1 MPMPTH
7 YSGLP
12 LLWLGIDLRS
22 MEINLFKVFMKLT
35 KLLFI
40 AAILASSSMAI
51 AAPLIS
57 AKEAALP
64 PAAGTL
70 ATRGISRGPAI
81 KLASPEADTPVTAPF
96 DFKVNFEPRGDAKI
110 DPSSVKVV
118 YMKSPFVDLTPRLK
132 NAISANG
139 IDFAKAD
146 VPPGTHT
153 IRVTVKDSEGRE
165 TNSVLNLVVNK

>member
-1 MPMPTH
+1 
-7 YSGLP
+7 
-12 LLWLGIDLRS
+12 
-22 MEINLFKVFMKLT
+22 MKLSQ
-35 KLLFI
+35 LLL
-40 AAILASSSMAI
+40 AALLLITSQLLI
-51 AAPLIS
+51 AAPLIT

-81 KLASPEADTPVTAPF
+81 KLASPEADTPVAAPF

-132 NAISANG
+132 SAISANG

-165 TNSVLNLVVNK
+165 TNSVMNLVVNK

>member
-1 MPMPTH
+1 MKFTKVALT
-7 YSGLP
+7 S
-12 LLWLGIDLRS
+12 LLLVAS
-22 MEINLFKVFMKLT
+22 QLT
-35 KLLFI
+35 
-40 AAILASSSMAI
+40 I
-51 AAPLIS
+51 AAPLIT

-81 KLASPEADTPVTAPF
+81 KLTSPEADTPVVAPF
-96 DFKVNFEPRGDAKI
+96 DFKVSFEPRGDARI
-110 DPSSVKVV
+110 DTSSVKVV

>member
-1 MPMPTH
+1 MKFT
-7 YSGLP
+7 
-12 LLWLGIDLRS
+12 
-22 MEINLFKVFMKLT
+22 KV
-35 KLLFI
+35 
-40 AAILASSSMAI
+40 ILASLVLTASQLAI
-51 AAPLIS
+51 SAPLIS

-70 ATRGISRGPAI
+70 ATRGISRGPAT

-96 DFKVNFEPRGDAKI
+96 DFKINFEPRGDAKI
-110 DPSSVKVV
+110 DPNSVKVV

-153 IRVTVKDSEGRE
+153 IRVTVKDS
-165 TNSVLNLVVNK
+165 V

>member
-1 MPMPTH
+1 
-7 YSGLP
+7 
-12 LLWLGIDLRS
+12 
-22 MEINLFKVFMKLT
+22 MKLI
-35 KLLFI
+35 KLL
-40 AAILASSSMAI
+40 LTASLFLVTNLVA

-64 PAAGTL
+64 PASGAL

-81 KLASPEADTPVTAPF
+81 KLTSPEADTPVTAPF
-96 DFKVNFEPRGDAKI
+96 DFKVAFEPRGDAKS

-132 NAISANG
+132 GAISANG

>member
-1 MPMPTH
+1 
-7 YSGLP
+7 
-12 LLWLGIDLRS
+12 
-22 MEINLFKVFMKLT
+22 MKLSHI
-35 KLLFI
+35 LLVTSL
-40 AAILASSSMAI
+40 LASSQWSV
-51 AAPLIS
+51 AAALIS

-64 PAAGTL
+64 PAAGAL
-70 ATRGISRGPAI
+70 ATRGISRGPGV
-81 KLASPEADTPVTAPF
+81 KLASPEADTPVAAPF

-132 NAISANG
+132 SAISANG

-153 IRVTVKDSEGRE
+153 IRVTVKDTEGRE

>member
-1 MPMPTH
+1 MKFTKVAFT
-7 YSGLP
+7 S
-12 LLWLGIDLRS
+12 LLL
-22 MEINLFKVFMKLT
+22 V
-35 KLLFI
+35 
-40 AAILASSSMAI
+40 ASQLVI
-51 AAPLIS
+51 AAPLIT

-81 KLASPEADTPVTAPF
+81 KLTSPEADTPVVAPF
-96 DFKVNFEPRGDAKI
+96 DFKVSFEPRGDARI
-110 DPSSVKVV
+110 DTSSVKVV

>member
-1 MPMPTH
+1 
-7 YSGLP
+7 
-12 LLWLGIDLRS
+12 
-22 MEINLFKVFMKLT
+22 MKLT
-35 KLLFI
+35 QLLVASCFV
-40 AAILASSSMAI
+40 LASQWAI
-51 AAPLIS
+51 SAPLIS

-81 KLASPEADTPVTAPF
+81 KLASPEADTPVAAPF
-96 DFKVNFEPRGDAKI
+96 DFKINFEPRGDAKI
-110 DPSSVKVV
+110 DPSSVKVI

-132 NAISANG
+132 SAISANG

-165 TNSVLNLVVNK
+165 TNSVMNLVVNK

>member
-1 MPMPTH
+1 
-7 YSGLP
+7 
-12 LLWLGIDLRS
+12 
-22 MEINLFKVFMKLT
+22 MKLSHI
-35 KLLFI
+35 LLVTSL
-40 AAILASSSMAI
+40 LASSQWSV
-51 AAPLIS
+51 AAALIS

-64 PAAGTL
+64 PAAGAL
-70 ATRGISRGPAI
+70 ATRGISRGPGV
-81 KLASPEADTPVTAPF
+81 KLASPEADTPVAAPF

-132 NAISANG
+132 SAITANG

-153 IRVTVKDSEGRE
+153 IRVTVKDTEGRE

>member
-1 MPMPTH
+1 
-7 YSGLP
+7 
-12 LLWLGIDLRS
+12 
-22 MEINLFKVFMKLT
+22 MKLI
-35 KLLFI
+35 KVVFISLL
-40 AAILASSSMAI
+40 AAASQLAIS
-51 AAPLIS
+51 APLITP
-57 AKEAALP
+57 KEAALP

-81 KLASPEADTPVTAPF
+81 KLASPEADTPVAAPF
-96 DFKVNFEPRGDAKI
+96 DFKVNFEARGDAKI

-132 NAISANG
+132 SAISANG

-146 VPPGTHT
+146 VPAGTHT

-165 TNSVLNLVVNK
+165 TNSVLNLVVTK

>member
-1 MPMPTH
+1 MKISH
-7 YSGLP
+7 I
-12 LLWLGIDLRS
+12 LLAASLLTFTQLG
-22 MEINLFKVFMKLT
+22 F
-35 KLLFI
+35 
-40 AAILASSSMAI
+40 

-64 PAAGTL
+64 SAAGAL

-81 KLASPEADTPVTAPF
+81 KLASPEADTPVAAPF

-110 DPSSVKVV
+110 DPTSVKVV

-132 NAISANG
+132 SAITANG

-153 IRVTVKDSEGRE
+153 IRVTVKDTEGRE

>member
-1 MPMPTH
+1 
-7 YSGLP
+7 
-12 LLWLGIDLRS
+12 
-22 MEINLFKVFMKLT
+22 MKSSH
-35 KLLFI
+35 LLF
-40 AAILASSSMAI
+40 AALLLAFAQLGF

-64 PAAGTL
+64 PASSAV
-70 ATRGISRGPAI
+70 ATRGISRGPVI
-81 KLASPEADTPVTAPF
+81 KFSSPEANTPVAAPF

-132 NAISANG
+132 SAISANG
-139 IDFAKAD
+139 IDFVKAD

-153 IRVTVKDSEGRE
+153 IRVTVKDTEGRE